1 MLRFGF
7 QFRQPEQAKRRPR
20 AALVGIGVGLSLAL
34 GGCSAD
40 FLRFDSPVFNLNGDT
55 SAPDQRA
62 QAPRA
67 APLYDQSPAADAPY
81 QGRDYGAAPVAG
93 VSRGAPPVA
102 QAAPQVPTKAAPE
115 SANDHTRPRRIARSE
130 PIVET
135 PDNSRAD
142 GSRSGYEPVTTGAL
156 PSQGGVIVEPGD
168 TLYQISRRY
177 GVTVAALRRAN
188 GLTSNTIRPGQRLA
202 LPGSGG
208 ADRYDAAPQSAP
220 APRYRAPDRRP
231 VAAPE
236 GGSYVVRRGDS
247 LYAISRRTGVSV
259 AELKRLNGITNVRAL
274 RPGMRLTLGDDRWQ
288 EPATRVASRT
298 SPRARSQIRA
308 KSIRTMP
315 ITRDRASERA
325 PVGGAYQPR
334 ILNQRPETPIA
345 TKPRQTTR
353 APAADVRQKFRWP
366 ARGRVIASFN
376 HTGRGVK
383 NDGINIALPLG
394 TNIEAA
400 AGGVVAYAGSELKG
414 YGNLVLVRHDN
425 GWVSAYA
432 HASEILVKRGDRI
445 TRGQVIA
452 KAGRSGGVTQPQLH
466 FELRKGAKPV
476 DPMPHL
482 ASL

>member
-1 MLRFGF
+1 MLRFGI
-7 QFRQPEQAKRRPR
+7 QFRQPEQPKRRPR
-20 AALVGIGVGLSLAL
+20 PALIGIGLGLSLAL

-40 FLRFDSPVFNLNGDT
+40 FLRFDSPAFNLNGDT

-62 QAPRA
+62 EAPRA
-67 APLYDQSPAADAPY
+67 APLYEQSPAADAPY
-81 QGRDYGAAPVAG
+81 AGRDYGAAPVAG

-102 QAAPQVPTKAAPE
+102 PAAKERTAP
-115 SANDHTRPRRIARSE
+115 PRFARAE

-135 PDNSRAD
+135 PERSS
-142 GSRSGYEPVTTGAL
+142 GSSGTRSGYEPVTTGAL

-177 GVTVAALRRAN
+177 GVTVSALRQAN

-202 LPGSGG
+202 LPGGG
-208 ADRYDAAPQSAP
+208 GDRYGGDDRYDTRPEAAP
-220 APRYRAPDRRP
+220 APRYREPERRRA
-231 VAAPE
+231 AAPE
-236 GGSYVVRRGDS
+236 GDSYVVRRGDS

-274 RPGMRLTLGDDRWQ
+274 RPGMRLTLGGDSWQ
-288 EPATRVASRT
+288 APPSPRGTRVASRT
-298 SPRARSQIRA
+298 SPRTRPQIKA

-315 ITRDRASERA
+315 ITREKAP
-325 PVGGAYQPR
+325 PVGDAYQPR

-345 TKPRQTTR
+345 TKPPAPSTR
-353 APAADVRQKFRWP
+353 APAADVRQTFRWP

-376 HTGRGVK
+376 HSGRGVK

-476 DPMPHL
+476 DPLPHL
-482 ASL
+482 AAL

>member
-1 MLRFGF
+1 MLRFGS
-7 QFRQPEQAKRRPR
+7 QSRQPEQQKRRPR
-20 AALVGIGVGLSLAL
+20 PALIGIGLGLSLAL

-62 QAPRA
+62 E
-67 APLYDQSPAADAPY
+67 APLYDQSPAVGEPNA
-81 QGRDYGAAPVAG
+81 GRDYGAAPVAG
-93 VSRGAPPVA
+93 VARGAPPVA
-102 QAAPQVPTKAAPE
+102 PVAKERTAP
-115 SANDHTRPRRIARSE
+115 PRFARAE

-135 PDNSRAD
+135 PNTTGTTGA
-142 GSRSGYEPVTTGAL
+142 RSGYEPVTTGAL
-156 PSQGGVIVEPGD
+156 PAQGGVIVERGD

-177 GVTVAALRRAN
+177 GVTVSALRQAN
-188 GLTSNTIRPGQRLA
+188 GLTGNTIRPGQRLV
-202 LPGSGG
+202 LPGSG
-208 ADRYDAAPQSAP
+208 AERYDAAPQA
-220 APRYRAPDRRP
+220 APRYREPARRP
-231 VAAPE
+231 AAAPA

-259 AELKRLNGITNVRAL
+259 GELKRLNGITNVRAL
-274 RPGMRLTLGDDRWQ
+274 RPGMRLTLGGGDTWQ
-288 EPATRVASRT
+288 APATRVASRT
-298 SPRARSQIRA
+298 TPRPRTQIRA

-315 ITRDRASERA
+315 ITRDRAPDRA
-325 PVGGAYQPR
+325 PDSGAYQPR

-345 TKPRQTTR
+345 TKPPAPSTR
-353 APAADVRQKFRWP
+353 APAADVQEKFRWP

-376 HTGRGVK
+376 HSGRGVK

-400 AGGVVAYAGSELKG
+400 EGGVVAYAGSELKG

-476 DPMPHL
+476 DPLPHL
-482 ASL
+482 AAL